1 MADVQLSVQSLTP
14 GGVAPSFS
22 ALNAT
27 DVYYAP
33 RRGGRTILWF
43 KNTGS
48 EATITFDVT
57 QSVEGL
63 GLIDPTV
70 TVPATT
76 GERAVGN
83 LPALY
88 EVVGGANDGKVK
100 FSCSVASGVTVAAV
114 SL

>member
-1 MADVQLSVQSLTP
+1 MSDVQLSVQSLIP

-27 DVYYAP
+27 DVYYVP
-33 RRGGRTILWF
+33 RRAGRTILWF
-43 KNTGS
+43 KNTGA
-48 EATITFDVT
+48 EATITFDAT
-57 QSVEGL
+57 QKVEGL
-63 GLIDPTV
+63 ALTDPTV

-83 LPALY
+83 VPALY
-88 EVVGGANDGKVK
+88 EVVGGAHDGDLK